1 VTTAGSRFHT
11 DQPAMRRPSERDWG
25 NPPEGRITCLDERA
39 GAAPV
44 PWHRTGSIDRGC
56 VIGRS

>member
-1 VTTAGSRFHT
+1 MAAT
-11 DQPAMRRPSERDWG
+11 AMRRPSERVWG
-25 NPPEGRITCLDERA
+25 NPPEGRVTCLDERA